1 MNDLKMTDAI
11 SRSAVLDRLEMFR
24 RNYGLKA
31 GYRDAMTDAIGEVS
45 NALTVDAVPVV
56 RCEDCKYRCT
66 IVCPMFHTEYSWD
79 TDDGCDCYDVDR
91 TDDDGFCHLGER
103 WECEEDD

>member
-1 MNDLKMTDAI
+1 MRTIDADALI
-11 SRSAVLDRLEMFR
+11 EKIKFR
-24 RNYGLKA
+24 EGGFV
-31 GYRDAMTDAIGEVS
+31 GYREIFNIEEMPTI
-45 NALTVDAVPVV
+45 DAVPVV
-56 RCEDCKYRCT
+56 LCVDCKYRCT

-103 WECEEDD
+103 WEGEEDA

>member
-1 MNDLKMTDAI
+1 MDDAI

-24 RNYGLKA
+24 RNYALKA
-31 GYRDAMTDAIGEVS
+31 GYRDAMTDAIGEVR
-45 NALTVDAVPVV
+45 NALTIDAVPVV
-56 RCEDCKYRCT
+56 RCVDCKYRCT

-103 WECEEDD
+103 WEGEEDD